1 MTGRKGVFVPAFV
14 GDVHRAQAFARWL
27 DAQLNMSVDGSLYPI
42 GRDQDAFRRCAV
54 VQVKF
59 LRYHHRI
66 VDFLAFPAIP
76 LFILAR
82 VISPVECE
90 YRYLPAVT
98 LLRERVRHAVNRTQV
113 DTAAGGLRQRRVNQ
127 QRTLEE
133 CSLIHQV
140 EGGTVTTTDIVASL
154 AFDDRASIGK
164 LNAHVRRV
172 LLLVPRTAKL
182 DGQRFHELARLPE
195 QRLRVSGAVDVF
207 LFTGAEADDHFFV
220 EEAERTG
227 QPDRR
232 PAEPHF
238 AALFGDAVLQP
249 FAPLHDPVNPLFL
262 FRKQQKR
269 DGDRQAI
276 IDVTRVSSHPPVDD
290 ELCRVGAVKLL

>member
-1 MTGRKGVFVPAFV
+1 M
-14 GDVHRAQAFARWL
+14 
-27 DAQLNMSVDGSLYPI
+27 
-42 GRDQDAFRRCAV
+42 
-54 VQVKF
+54 
-59 LRYHHRI
+59 
-66 VDFLAFPAIP
+66 
-76 LFILAR
+76 
-82 VISPVECE
+82 ECE

-113 DTAAGGLRQRRVNQ
+113 DTAAGGLRQRRINQ

-133 CSLIHQV
+133 CSFIHQV
-140 EGGTVTTTDIVASL
+140 ERGTVTTSDIVASL
-154 AFDDRASIGK
+154 AFDNRASIWK
-164 LNAHVRRV
+164 LNAHIRRM
-172 LLLVPRTAKL
+172 LLLVPRTTKL
-182 DGQRFHELARLPE
+182 DGQCFHELSRLPE
-195 QRLRVSGAVDVF
+195 QRLRVTGAVDVF
-207 LFTGAEADDHFFV
+207 LFTRAEADDHLFV

-262 FRKQQKR
+262 FREQQKR
-269 DGDRQAI
+269 DCDRQAI
-276 IDVTRVSSHPPVDD
+276 IDVTRVSSHTPADD